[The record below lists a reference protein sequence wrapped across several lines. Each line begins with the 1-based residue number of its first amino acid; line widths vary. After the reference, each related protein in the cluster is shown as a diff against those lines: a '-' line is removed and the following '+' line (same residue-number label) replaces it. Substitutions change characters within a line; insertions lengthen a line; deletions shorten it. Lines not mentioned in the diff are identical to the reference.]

1 MYFFSSIEQND
12 NRCSSHS
19 TPIEVWDIIIVGG
32 GVMGSSAS
40 VAAAKRGLKCLLID
54 QFEPGHDNG
63 SSHGDGRIYRFAYR
77 EKVYIDM
84 QRLALTLWD
93 ELEAKTETK
102 VYERTGGLDIAAEGN
117 KVQN

>member
-1 MYFFSSIEQND
+1 
-12 NRCSSHS
+12 
-19 TPIEVWDIIIVGG
+19 
-32 GVMGSSAS
+32 MGSSAS